1 MLTVSNLSKRYGNVL
16 ALQNVSFHIDGQES
30 AAVFGM
36 AGSGKST
43 LASLLSGFLECSPGQ
58 IRIGSYDMGK
68 AAEKARGLIGYLPE
82 GNPLYGDMSVYEYL
96 EFICSLYKVA
106 LKKRR
111 AQKRVRESGY
121 AASVVATMLNSV
133 PAAVYRMVFPYLS
146 HRSGWFKTCS

>member
-68 AAEKARGLIGYLPE
+68 ATEKARGLIGYLPE
-82 GNPLYGDMSVYEYL
+82 GNPFMG
-96 EFICSLYKVA
+96 I
-106 LKKRR
+106 
-111 AQKRVRESGY
+111 
-121 AASVVATMLNSV
+121 
-133 PAAVYRMVFPYLS
+133 
-146 HRSGWFKTCS
+146 